1 MKSELNKEG
10 LFLNAAKELT
20 QETIFWTHQDNPFRA
35 NIEPG
40 DPRIVLVVGDNASGK
55 SFFVDNV
62 RRIAKDISEDVST
75 VSISIRERTGSGL
88 DDMAGLRRSM
98 MFGNESEQSTGAT
111 SAGMIKK
118 GFSNVLSRLEEGKKV
133 ILVLDEPELGLAET
147 FHRAVGELI
156 AQEVKALHSES
167 EFSVLV
173 VSHSRKLADGLFDGL
188 DANPTTVTMG
198 NHGDFEQW
206 RLQSEDKT
214 LEELLSLPQQGRENF
229 RKVSGVFDSIRG
241 IRKQQK
247 SPGM

>member
-1 MKSELNKEG
+1 M
-10 LFLNAAKELT
+10 NAANVLT
-20 QETIFWTHQDNPFRA
+20 KDTIFWTHADNPFRA

-40 DPRIVLVVGDNASGK
+40 DPRIALVVGDNASGK

-62 RRIAKDISEDVST
+62 RHMATDISKEVST

-88 DDMAGLRRSM
+88 DDMAGMRRLM
-98 MFGNESEQSTGAT
+98 MFGDESEQSTGAT
-111 SAGMIKK
+111 SAGMIRK
-118 GFSNVLSRLEEGKKV
+118 GFSNVKSRLEDGKKV

-156 AQEVKALHSES
+156 SQEVKALPSES

-173 VSHSRKLADGLFDGL
+173 VSHSRKLADGIFDGL
-188 DANPTTVTMG
+188 DAKPTTVTMG

-229 RKVSGVFDSIRG
+229 RKVSGVFDSIRSVK
-241 IRKQQK
+241 KQQK